1 MESAKFIIGF
11 TGTYLHYD
19 NASETELEPKFEESV
34 AQRVKKKREKSAKQ
48 EEKWLRILKPNA

>member
-48 EEKWLRILKPNA
+48 EEK

>member
-34 AQRVKKKREKSAKQ
+34 VQRVKKKRQKSAKQ
-48 EEKWLRILKPNA
+48 EEK